1 MIDKMYE
8 KLIDPQAI
16 LTAMKETFRQID
28 PKYSEEE
35 AAFLDGIQ
43 ALRERLSSDHPV
55 SLDAY
60 LEEEERDIAECLLH
74 LFWKGVKQ
82 NYDCFV
88 NPVNKLF
95 LQMDYE
101 DIHQESVMRQFLP
114 TQFDDLGTKFIRS
127 LPAEMND
134 MTAPITSYYSYLQTV
149 AYKLVHY
156 YGFRFGDSF
165 LSKVVPG
172 YLPDC
177 ATTIIYGSMLQ
188 EDLNLKNLKGE
199 AITSA

>member
-8 KLIDPQAI
+8 KLVDPQAM
-16 LTAMKETFRQID
+16 LAAMKETLRQID

-35 AAFLDGIQ
+35 AAFLDVIQ

-60 LEEEERDIAECLLH
+60 LEEEDRDMAECLLH

-88 NPVNKLF
+88 NPVNKMF

-101 DIHQESVMRQFLP
+101 DFHQESLMRHFFPAQFKDMA
-114 TQFDDLGTKFIRS
+114 TQFTRS
-127 LPAEMND
+127 LPAEMSNATD
-134 MTAPITSYYSYLQTV
+134 PIISYYTYLQTN
-149 AYKLVHY
+149 AYKLAHY

-165 LSKVVPG
+165 LPRVVPG
-172 YLPDC
+172 YFSDG
-177 ATTIIYGSMLQ
+177 ATTIIYGRMLQ
-188 EDLNLKNLKGE
+188 KDLNLKNL
-199 AITSA
+199 AVV